1 MDNTSH
7 HKTWVI
13 FDKGTMEEASEFK
26 SVFHNSYDDEQA
38 LQEAEEEKNIE
49 ENVSIE

>member
-1 MDNTSH
+1 
-7 HKTWVI
+7 
-13 FDKGTMEEASEFK
+13 MEEASEFK

-49 ENVSIE
+49 ENVSKLLCSMGWGVA